1 MLNLL
6 KFEPDPFPED
16 WHPALGIC
24 AIDDDRKT
32 YCHAALPSDEFCLV
46 AIAAGV
52 VIFLPIVGVEGGLP
66 LVPIKWALKHS
77 RTHRK
82 TLSRIDAL
90 LRRVAKTPHAKVK
103 ISQALDLFGFGMGE
117 N

>member
-6 KFEPDPFPED
+6 KFEPDPYPDD
-16 WHPALGIC
+16 WHPALSIC

-32 YCHAALPSDEFCLV
+32 YCHAALPSDEFCLS

-52 VIFLPIVGVEGGLP
+52 VIFLPIVGVDGGLP

-77 RTHRK
+77 RAKRK
-82 TLSRIDAL
+82 TLRRIDAL
-90 LRRVAKTPHAKVK
+90 LRRVAAAPHAKVQ
-103 ISQALDLFGFGMGE
+103 ITDGLDLFGFGIAG